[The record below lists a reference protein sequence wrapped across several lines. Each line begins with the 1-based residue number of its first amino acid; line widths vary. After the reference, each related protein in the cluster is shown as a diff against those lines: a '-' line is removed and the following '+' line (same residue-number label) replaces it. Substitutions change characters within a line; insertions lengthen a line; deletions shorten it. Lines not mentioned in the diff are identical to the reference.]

1 MTKPEMVKQIL
12 QKLLDSNK
20 SIGYYHKE
28 EIEKAI
34 MESRGV
40 LDQRAINN
48 WFAYLWKL
56 DYFTQPKQG
65 IYNLN
70 LAKIQELEL
79 PLPFQIDPKQRRL
92 L

>member
-1 MTKPEMVKQIL
+1 MVKEIL
-12 QKLLDSNK
+12 RKLLDSNK
-20 SIGYYHKE
+20 TVGYYGKE
-28 EIEKAI
+28 DIEKAI

-48 WFAYLWKL
+48 WFSYLWKL
-56 DYFTQPKQG
+56 DYFTQPKHGVYQ
-65 IYNLN
+65 LN
-70 LAKIQELEL
+70 LSKIQELEL